1 MYNITNRDHI
11 GNYMEYLVNIG
22 AYNNIYK
29 EENRTAWTDKGKGLE
44 RIEYC
49 NRCYC
54 LYDVGYAANVNSIT
68 GLTELLK
75 YRLLENL

>member
-29 EENRTAWTDKGKGLE
+29 EENRTARTDKGKGLK

-54 LYDVGYAANVNSIT
+54 LYGLEKGISSQHERVLIMDVVLDT
-68 GLTELLK
+68 M
-75 YRLLENL
+75 